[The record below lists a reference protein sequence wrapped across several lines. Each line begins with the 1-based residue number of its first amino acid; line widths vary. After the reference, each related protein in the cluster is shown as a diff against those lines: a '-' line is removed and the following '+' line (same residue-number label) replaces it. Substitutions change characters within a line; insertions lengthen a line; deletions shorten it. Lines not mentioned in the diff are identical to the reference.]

1 VARLRFDDDL
11 RNVFRSDSPSFLA
24 LERLEQE
31 FGGDEDELVLLLEGS
46 PALSVTGLRLVDQLR
61 SVLLHLRGVAGF
73 SSMLDLPAL
82 AALASEAERLP
93 PSLVASRLQQ
103 DPVAGGRFVAAEHA
117 LVLVVVRLSAE
128 ERDVVRTAR
137 AVAAIETRSRQL
149 ATPLGIA
156 VTATG
161 IPVLRSRILLS
172 LAEDQVRFTLVGLL
186 LGAAIGALVFRSA
199 ATLAAFAAGPLVAV
213 ALVLAAFGW
222 AGVPLDVFTHVLP
235 LLVLVV
241 GATDSMHWLLAFRRA
256 RKAAASVEA
265 AVREARAEVA
275 AACWWTSATTALGF
289 LSLLFADAP
298 VVRRFGVAGGLAMI
312 LTWVAVRWATPA
324 ALRLFAAR
332 FPPVTALEERLSQG
346 TAALATGAF
355 RRPRAVIAIALLFLV
370 GAAWGARRGADFQLT
385 EYLPPADPAVRALG
399 RLDAAFG
406 GSATVS
412 VVVRWRSQAVPDRLL
427 EALWDFGAVVEEV
440 TSARTTSLAVLGPE
454 GTAVPLAAVDRYPA
468 LRAFLREDLRAARVT
483 GLLPAAPARDT
494 RDLVR
499 KLESEVA
506 MRAAD
511 YPELAVS
518 VAGLAPEAA
527 RRSLELLPSMARSLA
542 VAVLLILLVVAL
554 GLRDWRLAP
563 AVVIT
568 NLLPLAALVYLLVL
582 TGRPYQFTTLTL
594 FTVALGLAVDDT
606 LHALSALRRSRLEG
620 NELQAA
626 LGIAYGRCGPALVL
640 TTALL
645 AAGFAAVATSPL
657 PLVALFGC
665 WLALAQ
671 LAALLADLVVL
682 PALLAVSPLR
692 RRSAVAQRGR
702 EPLLPPPSLD

>member
-1 VARLRFDDDL
+1 MAQLRFDDDL
-11 RNVFRSDSPSFLA
+11 RSVFRSTSPSFVE
-24 LERLEQE
+24 LERLERE
-31 FGGDEDELVLLLEGS
+31 FGGDEDELVLLLEGT
-46 PALSVTGLRLVDQLR
+46 PVLSVAGLRLVDQLR
-61 SVLLHLRGVAGF
+61 SELLHLRGVAGF

-103 DPVAGGRFVAAEHA
+103 DRVADGRFVAAEHQ
-117 LVLVVVRLSAE
+117 LVLVVVRLAAA

-137 AVAAIETRSRQL
+137 AVAAIETRARHL

-186 LGAAIGALVFRSA
+186 LGVAVGALVFRSA

-241 GATDSMHWLLAFRRA
+241 GATDSMHWLMAFRRS
-256 RKAAASVEA
+256 RQAAANVEA
-265 AVREARAEVA
+265 ALREARAEVA

-298 VVRRFGVAGGLAMI
+298 VVRRFGFAGGLAMV
-312 LTWVAVRWATPA
+312 LAWVAVRWATPA
-324 ALRLFAAR
+324 ALRLLAAR
-332 FPPVTALEERLSQG
+332 FPPASAVEGRLARW
-346 TAALATGAF
+346 TAALATAAS
-355 RRPRAVIAIALLFLV
+355 RRPRAVIATALLFLL
-370 GAAWGARRGADFQLT
+370 GAAWEARRGADFQLT
-385 EYLPPADPAVRALG
+385 EYLPPTDPAVRALG

-406 GSATVS
+406 GSAPVS

-454 GTAVPLAAVDRYPA
+454 GTAVPLAAVDRHPA
-468 LRAFLREDLRAARVT
+468 LRAFLREDLRAARLT

-494 RDLVR
+494 RELVR
-499 KLESEVA
+499 RLESEVA

-563 AVVIT
+563 AVLT

-582 TGRPYQFTTLTL
+582 TDRPYQFTTLTL
-594 FTVALGLAVDDT
+594 FTLALGLAVDDT
-606 LHALSALRRSRLEG
+606 LHALTAVRRARLEDDD
-620 NELQAA
+620 LQAA
-626 LGIAYGRCGPALVL
+626 LGVAYGRCGPALVL

-645 AAGFAAVATSPL
+645 VAGFAAVATSPL
-657 PLVALFGC
+657 PLVSLFGA
-665 WLALAQ
+665 WLAFAQ
-671 LAALLADLVVL
+671 VAALLADLMLL
-682 PALLAVSPLR
+682 PALLALSPLR
-692 RRSAVAQRGR
+692 RRSEPRQGR
-702 EPLLPPPSLD
+702 